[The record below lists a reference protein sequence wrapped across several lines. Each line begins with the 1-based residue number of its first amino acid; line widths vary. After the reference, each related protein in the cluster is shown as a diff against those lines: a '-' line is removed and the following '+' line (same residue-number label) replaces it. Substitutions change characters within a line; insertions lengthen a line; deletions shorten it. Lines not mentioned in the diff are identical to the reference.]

1 MDEKTPLVPGGT
13 FGVLETDSN
22 HAPISQQPP
31 CSKTEFWSSSS
42 SIRKSVLISPH
53 SNKEII
59 TRHQLLL
66 AGNIGTAVFLIRD
79 AVLGDFVEDPAAGAY
94 DPFSA
99 SNAEQVI
106 RNELSIQ
113 CRRIYVAAGHCYVSY
128 ILRLDFWYH

>member
-13 FGVLETDSN
+13 FGVLEPDST
-22 HAPISQQPP
+22 SQRPP
-31 CSKTEFWSSSS
+31 SSKTEFWSSSS

-53 SNKEII
+53 SSCTKDII

-79 AVLGDFVEDPAAGAY
+79 AVLGDFVEDPTAGAY

-99 SNAEQVI
+99 SNTEQVI

-128 ILRLDFWYH
+128 IMRLDFWYY